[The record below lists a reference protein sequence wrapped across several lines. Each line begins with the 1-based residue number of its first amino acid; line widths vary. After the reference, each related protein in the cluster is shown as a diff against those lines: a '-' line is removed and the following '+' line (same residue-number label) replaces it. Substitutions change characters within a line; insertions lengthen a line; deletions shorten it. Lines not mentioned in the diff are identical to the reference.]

1 MMQHHF
7 SKHYSLE
14 DARKLLPQIR
24 QWLTDLDALQEQ
36 LEPLNKRI
44 ASMMG
49 IGDDVGGDT
58 VNTQVKTVA
67 ACKNIL
73 NEFRRREIQ
82 IKDFSRGL
90 VDFPSLRDGREV
102 FLCWEK
108 DEDDIEFWHDLDSG
122 FAGREKI

>member
-1 MMQHHF
+1 MARLF

-14 DARKLLPQIR
+14 EARTLLPQVR
-24 QWLTDLDALQEQ
+24 KWLDDLDRFQQQ
-36 LEPLNKRI
+36 LEPLNKRT

-49 IGDDVGGDT
+49 LGDDIGGDT
-58 VNTQVKTVA
+58 VNTLVRTLA
-67 ACKNIL
+67 GCKQIL
-73 NEFRRREIQ
+73 NEFRTREIQ

-108 DEDDIEFWHDLDSG
+108 DEDDIEHWHDLDSG

>member
-1 MMQHHF
+1 MQRHF

-14 DARKLLPQIR
+14 EARALLPEVR
-24 QWLTDLDALQEQ
+24 KWLEALEKLQEQ
-36 LEPLNKRI
+36 LEPLNKRA

-49 IGDDVGGDT
+49 LGDDIGGDT
-58 VNTQVKTVA
+58 VNSLVRTLVDCKT
-67 ACKNIL
+67 IL
-73 NEFRRREIQ
+73 NEFRTREIQ

-90 VDFPSLRDGREV
+90 VDFPSLREGREV

-122 FAGREKI
+122 YTGREKL

>member
-1 MMQHHF
+1 MRRQF

-14 DARKLLPQIR
+14 EARKLLPQVR
-24 QWLTDLDALQEQ
+24 TWLNDLEKLQQQ
-36 LEPLNKRI
+36 LEPLNKRT

-49 IGDDVGGDT
+49 VGDDIGGET
-58 VNTQVKTVA
+58 VNTLVRTLSE
-67 ACKNIL
+67 CKAIL
-73 NEFRRREIQ
+73 NEFRSREIQ

-90 VDFPSLRDGREV
+90 VDFPSLRDDREI

-122 FAGREKI
+122 YAGREKI

>member
-1 MMQHHF
+1 MARLF

-14 DARKLLPQIR
+14 EARALLPEVR
-24 QWLTDLDALQEQ
+24 KWLDDLAHLQQQ
-36 LEPLNKRI
+36 LEPLNKRV

-49 IGDDVGGDT
+49 LGDDMGGDT
-58 VNTQVKTVA
+58 VNSLVRTLA
-67 ACKNIL
+67 SCKQIL
-73 NEFRRREIQ
+73 NEFRTRQIQ

-108 DEDDIEFWHDLDSG
+108 DEEDIEHWHDLGSG
-122 FAGREKI
+122 YAGREKI

>member
-1 MMQHHF
+1 MKRHF
-7 SKHYSLE
+7 SNHYSLE
-14 DARKLLPQIR
+14 EARALLPQVR
-24 QWLTDLDALQEQ
+24 KWLDDLERLQQQ
-36 LEPLNKRI
+36 LEPLNKRS

-49 IGDDVGGDT
+49 LGDDIGGDT
-58 VNTQVKTVA
+58 VNTLVRTLS

-73 NEFRRREIQ
+73 NEFRTREIQ

-90 VDFPSLRDGREV
+90 VDFPSLREGREI

-122 FAGREKI
+122 YAGREKL